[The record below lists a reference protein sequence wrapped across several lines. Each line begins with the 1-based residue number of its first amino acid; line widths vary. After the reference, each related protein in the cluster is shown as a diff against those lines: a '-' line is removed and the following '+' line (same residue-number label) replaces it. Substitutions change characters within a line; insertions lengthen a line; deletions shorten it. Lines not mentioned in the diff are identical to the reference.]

1 MPEKEANEEII
12 LEFVTQLNLVSHEK
26 LGAGGLLRSK
36 LVLETCLV
44 QNHHTHHHGLEKS
57 AEPLQI

>member
-26 LGAGGLLRSK
+26 LGAGGSLRPKFGARNLFGAKAS
-36 LVLETCLV
+36 
-44 QNHHTHHHGLEKS
+44 HTSSWIGEIS
-57 AEPLQI
+57 

>member
-26 LGAGGLLRSK
+26 LGAGGSLRPKFGARNLFGAKAS
-36 LVLETCLV
+36 
-44 QNHHTHHHGLEKS
+44 HTYLWIGEIS
-57 AEPLQI
+57 